1 MTTNDFARTD
11 VVAELPGDDPTS
23 ASTAVAVRR
32 RNETL
37 YFALRNAKV
46 VGALVVVVGMLLVG
60 LVGPHLVAYSPT
72 ERIPGAT
79 MLPPSGAHWFGTTMQ
94 GQDVLSQFVVG
105 LRSTFLVGV
114 LGGGIAGVVG
124 MAIGFVAG
132 YRGGLLDELLN
143 MLTNIVLVIPGFV
156 VLIIINAYLGVRSL
170 PMQALFI
177 GLSSWP
183 WVARAVRSQTLSLRS
198 RDFIDLARMSGLG
211 TGAIIRREIAPNM
224 YSYLFMTFV
233 LLFGGAVL
241 TAAALDFI
249 GLGPTGPGA
258 MSLGLMMNQAVQWSA
273 LNLQLW
279 WWFVVPGAGIT
290 IIVGALYI
298 MNVGLDEVF
307 NPKLREM

>member
-1 MTTNDFARTD
+1 MSATTAITETPADA
-11 VVAELPGDDPTS
+11 AAPS
-23 ASTAVAVRR
+23 APRKL
-32 RNETL
+32 NETL
-37 YFALRNAKV
+37 YFALRNPKV
-46 VGALVVVVGMLLVG
+46 LGATFVVLVM
-60 LVGPHLVAYSPT
+60 LVAGLIGPSLVQYAPT

-79 MLPPSGAHWFGTTMQ
+79 MLPPSGEHWFGTTMQ
-94 GQDVLSQFVVG
+94 GQDVFSQFVVG

-114 LGGGIAGVVG
+114 LGAAIAGAVGLVVG
-124 MAIGFVAG
+124 FTAG
-132 YRGGLLDELLN
+132 YKGGWLDELLN
-143 MLTNIVLVIPGFV
+143 MLTNVVLVIPGFV

-183 WVARAVRSQTLSLRS
+183 WVARAVRAQTLSLRS
-198 RDFIDLARMSGLG
+198 RDYIDLARTSGMG
-211 TGAIIRREIAPNM
+211 TWAIIRREIAPNM

-241 TAAALDFI
+241 TAASLDFI
-249 GLGPTGPGA
+249 GLGPTQRGS

-273 LNLQLW
+273 LTLQMW
-279 WWFVVPGAGIT
+279 WWFLVPGAGIT
-290 IIVGALYI
+290 VIVGALYI

>member
-1 MTTNDFARTD
+1 M
-11 VVAELPGDDPTS
+11 S
-23 ASTAVAVRR
+23 APKRV
-32 RNETL
+32 NETL
-37 YFALRNAKV
+37 YFAFRNPKV
-46 VGALVVVVGMLLVG
+46 VGAAVVVGVMLLAAV
-60 LVGPHLVAYSPT
+60 LGPSLVAFSPT
-72 ERIPGAT
+72 ERTPGAT
-79 MLPPSGAHWFGTTMQ
+79 MLPPSGDHWFGTTMQ

-114 LGGGIAGVVG
+114 LGAAIAGAVG
-124 MAIGFVAG
+124 LTIGFVAG
-132 YRGGLLDELLN
+132 YRGGWLDELLN

-198 RDFIDLARMSGLG
+198 RDYIDLARMSGLR

-233 LLFGGAVL
+233 LLFGGSVL

-249 GLGPTGPGA
+249 GLGPTGPDS

-273 LNLQLW
+273 LTLQMW
-279 WWFVVPGAGIT
+279 WWFIVPGAGIT